1 MGKKYILNWLE
12 NSGMKCRFL
21 YWFRFLVLLDA
32 QANLPETSP
41 LSTAQM
47 AVLSSFFQGF
57 IVLGMY
63 NFGVYQKGKLAMHEK
78 SWQEA
83 SALAFI

>member
-1 MGKKYILNWLE
+1 MD
-12 NSGMKCRFL
+12 
-21 YWFRFLVLLDA
+21 LDFQFYLMYKLICQKPA
-32 QANLPETSP
+32 HFW
-41 LSTAQM
+41 TAQM

-57 IVLGMY
+57 IVLLGMY
-63 NFGVYQKGKLAMHEK
+63 NFGVYQKGKLAMLEK